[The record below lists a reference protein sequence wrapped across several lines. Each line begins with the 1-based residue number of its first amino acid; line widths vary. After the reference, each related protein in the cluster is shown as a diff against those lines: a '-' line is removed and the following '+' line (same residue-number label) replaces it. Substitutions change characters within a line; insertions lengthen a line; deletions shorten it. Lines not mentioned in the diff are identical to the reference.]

1 MTRWRLIGL
10 AGCVAVVIV
19 TLVLVLGGGDKSH
32 AVPEGGSSFG
42 AGAPGTPRKAAG
54 LMDALAP
61 VLDQDG
67 GAAPDAGGGSSGAGA
82 GSGAKAG
89 AAGAGAARRRRRPAR
104 RRPPRRATRCRPR
117 RPGRRRGCSS
127 SASAVRAR
135 RATSCGASRCTSG
148 AAWSWSRGNGA
159 SPQQVA
165 TLVAR
170 IRGAALRVRHE
181 PPLIA
186 ASQLGGELDAVPVG
200 APPQSAARD
209 AAGARAD
216 ALGVAKALHPLG
228 IRMVLAPDAD
238 IGFAGGPWEGI
249 AFSDDPREVAQM
261 TAAAVSGFKDGEV
274 APAPGHFP
282 GEGAASGDPALEAA
296 TVGLSLDELRA
307 RDLKPFAAVA
317 RHAPAIQLSAA
328 TYVAY
333 DGVTPATLLPGV
345 VTLLR
350 KDLGF
355 DGVIVS
361 GDLAAAS
368 LAGGQPVADLAVQAV
383 KAGVDLVWIPGDAG
397 DQDAAWRAVV
407 RALRTGE
414 IPAARVADALRRVS
428 VLRASYGVR

>member
-1 MTRWRLIGL
+1 MGEPMTRWRLIGL
-10 AGCVAVVIV
+10 GGCLAIVIV
-19 TLVLVLGGGDKSH
+19 ALAALLLGGGDDSH

-42 AGAPGTPRKAAG
+42 AGARPARSRGAG

-61 VLDQDG
+61 VLGQDDTAPG
-67 GAAPDAGGGSSGAGA
+67 GTAGRPASATTRSATRTVTTQGPRAGLPA
-82 GSGAKAG
+82 SQARA
-89 AAGAGAARRRRRPAR
+89 AARLFLVGFGG
-104 RRPPRRATRCRPR
+104 PRAPR
-117 RPGRRRGCSS
+117 DLLERFALREWGGVVLEP
-127 SASAVRAR
+127 
-135 RATSCGASRCTSG
+135 
-148 AAWSWSRGNGA
+148 GNGV

-165 TLVAR
+165 SLIAD
-170 IRGAALRVRHE
+170 IRGAARRAGHE
-181 PPLIA
+181 APLIA

-209 AAGARAD
+209 AAGARAA

-228 IRMVLAPDAD
+228 IRMVLGPDAD
-238 IGFAGGPWEGI
+238 IGFAGGPWDGV
-249 AFSDDPREVAQM
+249 AFSDDPKVTAQM
-261 TAAAVSGFKDGEV
+261 TAAAVAGFEDGEI

-296 TVGLSLDELRA
+296 TVGVSLAELRA

-317 RHAPAIQLSAA
+317 GHAPAIQLSSA

-333 DGVTPATLLPGV
+333 DGVTPATLLPEV
-345 VTLLR
+345 VRLLR
-350 KDLGF
+350 DDLGF
-355 DGVIVS
+355 AGVIVS

-368 LAGGQPVADLAVQAV
+368 LAGGQPVADLAVQAL
-383 KAGVDLVWIPGDAG
+383 KAGVDLLWIPGDAA

-414 IPAARVADALRRVS
+414 IPAARVAEALRRVA